1 MSDDDRDLDIDSD
14 EEGFGGSGGGGGGQ
28 DKRAHH
34 NALVFGHTNSNIP
47 KFSTKTAKIA
57 GEKEAGSHQ
66 GQLHGAEGRHP
77 QLAGSAGGQ
86 MQQGSDPEEGRL
98 LETRLTGFE

>member
-34 NALVFGHTNSNIP
+34 NALVLFVSHIENLYKQLPLIYRREREGTISR
-47 KFSTKTAKIA
+47 TA
-57 GEKEAGSHQ
+57 S
-66 GQLHGAEGRHP
+66 L
-77 QLAGSAGGQ
+77 
-86 MQQGSDPEEGRL
+86 D
-98 LETRLTGFE
+98 

>member
-34 NALVFGHTNSNIP
+34 NALVMSPSKHQHIRQQP
-47 KFSTKTAKIA
+47 IA
-57 GEKEAGSHQ
+57 GEKEAGPHQ
-66 GQLHGAEGRHP
+66 GQLHGAEGR
-77 QLAGSAGGQ
+77 
-86 MQQGSDPEEGRL
+86 DPESASEAG
-98 LETRLTGFE
+98 

>member
-34 NALVFGHTNSNIP
+34 NALVFGHTNSHIP
-47 KFSTKTAKIA
+47 KFQQKLA

-77 QLAGSAGGQ
+77 QPAGSAGGQ
-86 MQQGSDPEEGRL
+86 MQQGSDPEEGPL
-98 LETRLTGFE
+98 LDTRLTGFE

>member
-34 NALVFGHTNSNIP
+34 NALVMSSILRYLANIWYLLSNSHTSNNL
-47 KFSTKTAKIA
+47 KKTNCRR
-57 GEKEAGSHQ
+57 ER
-66 GQLHGAEGRHP
+66 EGTTSRT
-77 QLAGSAGGQ
+77 ASRG
-86 MQQGSDPEEGRL
+86 
-98 LETRLTGFE
+98 

>member
-34 NALVFGHTNSNIP
+34 NALVILLRSSHSV
-47 KFSTKTAKIA
+47 TK
-57 GEKEAGSHQ
+57 
-66 GQLHGAEGRHP
+66 
-77 QLAGSAGGQ
+77 
-86 MQQGSDPEEGRL
+86 L
-98 LETRLTGFE
+98 LTVT

>member
-34 NALVFGHTNSNIP
+34 NALVMSSNFNLKIFGNFLIMSRQLP
-47 KFSTKTAKIA
+47 
-57 GEKEAGSHQ
+57 SH
-66 GQLHGAEGRHP
+66 HI
-77 QLAGSAGGQ
+77 
-86 MQQGSDPEEGRL
+86 SDGH
-98 LETRLTGFE
+98 

>member
-34 NALVFGHTNSNIP
+34 NALVILFRSSHNVTKLLTYTNTITTYQDNEAHHNASVI
-47 KFSTKTAKIA
+47 FSLLLCENTNFRPVP
-57 GEKEAGSHQ
+57 S
-66 GQLHGAEGRHP
+66 
-77 QLAGSAGGQ
+77 
-86 MQQGSDPEEGRL
+86 RL
-98 LETRLTGFE
+98 VFPIQECPISSQ